1 MKKKIPL
8 IGVLLLLFMQHLSA
22 QNRIISGVVND
33 QKGEPIIGASVLAKG
48 TTTGTYTDAS
58 GKFTLIINQNVTTLV
73 VKYLGMKNKEVEI
86 GANTSLMI
94 SMEDDVLGL
103 DEVVVTALG
112 VSKEKKSLGYSSQ
125 EVGGGLISQSGEEN
139 VIQGLSSKFSGLFVN
154 GSGGTPGASSKII
167 IRGPSTFTGNNQP
180 LIVIDGVPIDNSTDG
195 TVAGDYPFNE
205 TLNGVNNSN
214 RAVDINPDD
223 IENVSVLKGPAATA
237 LYGARAGSGV
247 ILITTKRGGGMGK
260 KSINFNYSTSLEF
273 SEVNKLPQ
281 RQLQYA
287 QGVGGGKFDSLGNVI
302 AEGAFDEGDPGPDG
316 LWFTDD
322 DVSSGTPN
330 SWGPLINSID
340 RTPVD
345 NANNFFET
353 GVTFN
358 NNFAINGSGQNSSF
372 RLSFGHTNDK
382 GIVPNTEFKR
392 STIRLNA
399 DHKITS
405 YLSAGASI
413 NYINSGGLRAQN
425 GSNLSGVML
434 SLMRAP
440 ASYDL
445 SAGYETDAGD
455 NRSYFYIYDNPYWTV
470 YNNPYTDNTN
480 RILGNVNFN
489 LTPTD
494 WLDISYRV
502 GTDVYTDSRKQVF
515 AIYSNDPANAPG
527 GQIEE
532 NTKRYRQVYGDL
544 LINVKHNL
552 TKDLGF
558 NGTIG
563 NNLTQVYSQDL
574 YARGRD
580 LTIPKFYNLSNAS
593 NLFASEANV
602 TTRTAAWFGDFG
614 FDWRSTVFLNITGRN
629 EWSSTWGPNI
639 NSVFYPS
646 VNGSFVFTEL
656 LEENK
661 ILSFG
666 KVRLGYAQVGIN
678 PPAYSS
684 STYYVSP
691 LFTDGFTD
699 GIGFPYL
706 GQSGFGYSQSNILG
720 NPDLKPERQIG
731 REIGLELKFL
741 NGRINLDV
749 TYYNQLSKDILVTR
763 PIASSSGFSN
773 VYANAGEMVNKGIE
787 ISADADIVRG
797 KDFIWNLGGNF
808 SRNRNEVTK
817 IADGLNSFNVESTF
831 GDPEPYAYVGQQYGV
846 LFGSMWAR
854 DPDGNIIVDESGIPL
869 AADTFGVIG
878 SPYPQW
884 LSNIRNTFS
893 YKGLSLT
900 VLFDI
905 RKGGDIWDGTIA
917 RMNRIGTTKESGDNR
932 DKTFIVDGVK
942 AVDDGN
948 GNITYVKNDIEIDAF
963 TYYNHVVGDG
973 AFGVRENAIFD
984 GSWVRLRELTLAYDL
999 PVAKVFKNTPIKS
1012 LTARVTGRNVW
1023 LKTKYPG
1030 TDPETS
1036 LNGAGSNVQGY
1047 NYFNMPG
1054 TKSWLFGLS
1063 IGF

>member
-58 GKFTLIINQNVTTLV
+58 GKFTLIISQNVTTLV

-205 TLNGVNNSN
+205 TLSGVNNSN

-358 NNFAINGSGQNSSF
+358 NNFAISGSGQNSSF

-392 STIRLNA
+392 TTIRLNA
-399 DHKITS
+399 DHKITN
-405 YLSAGASI
+405 YFSAGASI

-455 NRSYFYIYDNPYWTV
+455 NRSYYYIYDNPYWTV
-470 YNNPYTDNTN
+470 YN
-480 RILGNVNFN
+480 
-489 LTPTD
+489 
-494 WLDISYRV
+494 
-502 GTDVYTDSRKQVF
+502 
-515 AIYSNDPANAPG
+515 
-527 GQIEE
+527 
-532 NTKRYRQVYGDL
+532 
-544 LINVKHNL
+544 
-552 TKDLGF
+552 
-558 NGTIG
+558 
-563 NNLTQVYSQDL
+563 
-574 YARGRD
+574 
-580 LTIPKFYNLSNAS
+580 
-593 NLFASEANV
+593 
-602 TTRTAAWFGDFG
+602 
-614 FDWRSTVFLNITGRN
+614 
-629 EWSSTWGPNI
+629 
-639 NSVFYPS
+639 
-646 VNGSFVFTEL
+646 
-656 LEENK
+656 
-661 ILSFG
+661 
-666 KVRLGYAQVGIN
+666 
-678 PPAYSS
+678 
-684 STYYVSP
+684 
-691 LFTDGFTD
+691 
-699 GIGFPYL
+699 
-706 GQSGFGYSQSNILG
+706 
-720 NPDLKPERQIG
+720 
-731 REIGLELKFL
+731 
-741 NGRINLDV
+741 
-749 TYYNQLSKDILVTR
+749 
-763 PIASSSGFSN
+763 
-773 VYANAGEMVNKGIE
+773 
-787 ISADADIVRG
+787 
-797 KDFIWNLGGNF
+797 
-808 SRNRNEVTK
+808 
-817 IADGLNSFNVESTF
+817 
-831 GDPEPYAYVGQQYGV
+831 
-846 LFGSMWAR
+846 
-854 DPDGNIIVDESGIPL
+854 
-869 AADTFGVIG
+869 
-878 SPYPQW
+878 
-884 LSNIRNTFS
+884 
-893 YKGLSLT
+893 
-900 VLFDI
+900 
-905 RKGGDIWDGTIA
+905 
-917 RMNRIGTTKESGDNR
+917 
-932 DKTFIVDGVK
+932 
-942 AVDDGN
+942 
-948 GNITYVKNDIEIDAF
+948 
-963 TYYNHVVGDG
+963 
-973 AFGVRENAIFD
+973 
-984 GSWVRLRELTLAYDL
+984 
-999 PVAKVFKNTPIKS
+999 
-1012 LTARVTGRNVW
+1012 
-1023 LKTKYPG
+1023 
-1030 TDPETS
+1030 
-1036 LNGAGSNVQGY
+1036 
-1047 NYFNMPG
+1047 
-1054 TKSWLFGLS
+1054 
-1063 IGF
+1063 